1 LRLLFNLEE
10 LLMADKKAPDGSKK
24 RLVILL
30 AGLLVLIICGTVMA
44 VMGRDTSPD
53 LEQVKQMRKDL
64 FDKMKDKDLTAEQRK
79 DMWKQY
85 GETVKSLPF
94 DKRKQLYQEKMQ
106 KSMKR
111 LEGYYGLGSDEERK
125 AYLDKQ
131 IQDGD
136 QRRKDRDAK
145 RDANGDNPRPQRGQG
160 GQTPPG
166 DNPDQASTDGN
177 SNGRQGRDGALAD
190 QGHRDS
196 LQMSTPEQRAAQADY
211 RYQIKQEAQ
220 ALGLPVPRGGGGGP
234 GGGRGGG
241 GPRGGG
247 GGGPPAGGGTPPPP
261 VGP

>member
-1 LRLLFNLEE
+1 
-10 LLMADKKAPDGSKK
+10 MDKNGAPDSSKK

-30 AGLLVLIICGTVMA
+30 SGLLLLLVAGTVLA

-53 LEQVKQMRKDL
+53 FEQVKQMRKDL
-64 FDKMKDKDLTAEQRK
+64 FDKMRNDKDLTPDQRK
-79 DMWKQY
+79 DMWREYSKI
-85 GETVKSLPF
+85 VKSLPF
-94 DKRKQLYQEKMQ
+94 DKRKQLYQDKQQ
-106 KSMKR
+106 KSLKR
-111 LEGYYGLGSDEERK
+111 LEEYYALSEEERK

-145 RDANGDNPRPQRGQG
+145 RQANGDNPRPGRNQ
-160 GQTPPG
+160 PNDPNANPG
-166 DNPDQASTDGN
+166 AEGDATNGT
-177 SNGRQGRDGALAD
+177 NGRPQRDGALAD
-190 QGHRDS
+190 QQHRDN

-220 ALGLPVPRGGGGGP
+220 ALGLPVPRGGGGP
-234 GGGRGGG
+234 GGGGGR

-247 GGGPPAGGGTPPPP
+247 GGPPGGGGGAPPPP